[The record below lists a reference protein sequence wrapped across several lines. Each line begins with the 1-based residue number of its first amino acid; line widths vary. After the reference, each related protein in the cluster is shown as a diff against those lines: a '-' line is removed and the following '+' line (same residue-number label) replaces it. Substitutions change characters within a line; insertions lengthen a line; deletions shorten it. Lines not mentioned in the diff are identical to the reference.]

1 MRTWFFTN
9 FGHNYHFLFFGWKS
23 ILRYLRNVSQNI
35 RGLRVPEPPQM
46 GANIYIIISHYNRNY
61 LEKYIV
67 NQKILINKMCLEFNF
82 TYAVQ
87 ISSRSVNPLSYYIYM
102 KTIIVIISKNKSKNS
117 EEQNVLRIQF
127 YICCTN
133 FVRIGP

>member
-1 MRTWFFTN
+1 
-9 FGHNYHFLFFGWKS
+9 
-23 ILRYLRNVSQNI
+23 
-35 RGLRVPEPPQM
+35 
-46 GANIYIIISHYNRNY
+46 
-61 LEKYIV
+61 
-67 NQKILINKMCLEFNF
+67 MCLEYDF

-117 EEQNVLRIQF
+117 HEQNVLRIQF

-133 FVRIGP
+133 FIGIGEQIRDVIVKSRNAVTSL